1 MNNESYNWSKE
12 DSIRSVKDIL
22 LIGKTALAG
31 FISWA
36 SEIPSRIDTH
46 MAGGDVEDE

>member
-1 MNNESYNWSKE
+1 MNNESHSWSKE
-12 DSIRSVKDIL
+12 DSIRSIRDI
-22 LIGKTALAG
+22 INVGKTALSG

-36 SEIPSRIDTH
+36 NEIPSRIDTH